1 MLYSRNFSKTVY
13 LKFIGSL
20 TRQGKKKCSKKILDT
35 SFQIV
40 SRKLNLSLDL
50 ILVKLFLKLQC
61 FLEIKKRK
69 LGKNFH
75 LVPFPIKR
83 RRQNFLKI
91 KWLLQSVN
99 EDIRKIPLWKKLS
112 LEIINILLDKPSK
125 TREKKN
131 AVLQDALKNR
141 SNIHFRW

>member
-1 MLYSRNFSKTVY
+1 MLYSKNFSKTVY
-13 LKFIGSL
+13 LKFIGL
-20 TRQGKKKCSKKILDT
+20 LIRQGKKKCSKKILDT

-99 EDIRKIPLWKKLS
+99 EDIRKIPL
-112 LEIINILLDKPSK
+112 
-125 TREKKN
+125 
-131 AVLQDALKNR
+131 
-141 SNIHFRW
+141 